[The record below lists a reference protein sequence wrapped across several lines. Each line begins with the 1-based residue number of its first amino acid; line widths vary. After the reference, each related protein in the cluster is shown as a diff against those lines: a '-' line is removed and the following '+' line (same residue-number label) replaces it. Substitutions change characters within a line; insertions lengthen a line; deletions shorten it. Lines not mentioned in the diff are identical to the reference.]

1 MLFSRFQDSF
11 TNSSTTNDVHRE
23 PNNNVNV
30 LESAVVSDPNE
41 RNYVKEGD
49 FKEKRFAFRSHNDS
63 ATRLNVNT
71 GENTL
76 TFESNT
82 DSALCLNHEFFGK
95 QDVYNTRQD
104 DAQRD
109 YSELQYERNAYDQ
122 RFANLDND
130 NWYYER
136 NIQLVTNSCVENE
149 SHQPLR

>member
-1 MLFSRFQDSF
+1 MLFLRFQESF

-30 LESAVVSDPNE
+30 LESAVVSDTNE

-63 ATRLNVNT
+63 AARLNVNT

-76 TFESNT
+76 TFETNT
-82 DSALCLNHEFFGK
+82 DSLHCLNHELFGK
-95 QDVYNTRQD
+95 QDAYNIRQD

-109 YSELQYERNAYDQ
+109 YSELQYERSAYDQ
-122 RFANLDND
+122 RFAHLDND

-136 NIQLVTNSCVENE
+136 NIQLGTNSCVENE
-149 SHQPLR
+149 NHQPLR